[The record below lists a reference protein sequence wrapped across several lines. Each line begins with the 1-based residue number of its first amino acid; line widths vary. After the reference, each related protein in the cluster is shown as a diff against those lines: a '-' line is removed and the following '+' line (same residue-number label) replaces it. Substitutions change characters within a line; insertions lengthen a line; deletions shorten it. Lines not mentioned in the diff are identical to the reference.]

1 MARRLLQLDPWPFA
15 LFALH
20 LVHGFWFASLYPDA
34 IQDPDLLAYFV
45 YFRNWAADSTVLH
58 GVSYFTVPKPLLVFV
73 LGPLADSST
82 AFMASAVVAALCG
95 SLIYLI
101 GRDTFGRVVGVL
113 LSLMLLLDVE
123 KAVLTLRSSADL
135 WVTALVL
142 GALWL
147 SMRRRLIAAAVCL
160 LLGTLVKPVALP
172 CALAVLA
179 FADVPLKRRLVAA
192 AIPFVAVPLILL
204 SNQLLLGAAFG
215 SQQFFAGFEALG
227 EGAAIGPD
235 EVLRF
240 VLWSQLAKHV
250 FVSTVPFGVLGIVLW
265 LKDDQTRLTHPY
277 FTMPLLFLGGY
288 VGLAILA
295 PYVPFYRFYWLV
307 QLWFTGFVLY
317 GMWEVVRRLTRSSPR
332 MRFGLAA
339 GMAFFLVDDAMFR
352 QMDYR
357 ERFATP
363 FQNAMAFVAKTP
375 ATLESERAAGETV
388 LTPLA
393 FLPYVMWQLG
403 PTADFDTVLTAEQV
417 AQSGDVGTPD
427 WILWVPEIF
436 ANREARDRIA
446 KLVHGGQYE
455 VRATDGKAALLALP
469 ASRRAGRAAQ
479 DRLARSAAAGPQA
492 P

>member
-1 MARRLLQLDPWPFA
+1 MARRLLPLDPWPLA
-15 LFALH
+15 LFAIHLLH
-20 LVHGFWFASLYPDA
+20 GLWFRSLYPQA

-73 LGPLADSST
+73 LGPLADASA
-82 AFMASAVVAALCG
+82 AFTVSAVVAAGIGALV
-95 SLIYLI
+95 YLI

-113 LSLMLLLDVE
+113 LSLALLLDVE

-142 GALWL
+142 GGLWL
-147 SMRRRLIAAAVCL
+147 SMRRQLVASAVCML
-160 LLGTLVKPVALP
+160 LATLVKPVALP
-172 CALAVLA
+172 CALHVLA
-179 FADVPLKRRLVAA
+179 LADVPLRRRVVAA
-192 AIPFVAVPLILL
+192 ALPFLAIPLILL
-204 SNQLLLGAAFG
+204 SNQLLLGAPFG
-215 SQQFFAGFEALG
+215 SNQFFAGFESLG
-227 EGAAIGPD
+227 EGVAIGPD

-265 LKDDQTRLTHPY
+265 LKEDQSRLTHPY
-277 FTMPLLFLGGY
+277 FTVPLLFLGGY
-288 VGLAILA
+288 VGLAMLA

-307 QLWFTGFVLY
+307 QLWFAGFVLF

-332 MRFGLAA
+332 LRIGLAA

-363 FQNAMAFVAKTP
+363 FQNAMAFVSKTP
-375 ATLESERAAGETV
+375 ATFASERAPGETV

-393 FLPYVMWQLG
+393 FLPWLMWQLG
-403 PTADFDTVLTAEQV
+403 PSADFTTVLTAEQV
-417 AQSGDVGTPD
+417 TQGDAVGTPD

-436 ANREARDRIA
+436 ANREARDRIGT
-446 KLVHGGQYE
+446 LVKSGGYQ
-455 VRATDGKAALLALP
+455 VRASDGKAALLALP
-469 ASRRAGRAAQ
+469 PHRRAE
-479 DRLARSAAAGPQA
+479 RLAQSRLATP
-492 P
+492 